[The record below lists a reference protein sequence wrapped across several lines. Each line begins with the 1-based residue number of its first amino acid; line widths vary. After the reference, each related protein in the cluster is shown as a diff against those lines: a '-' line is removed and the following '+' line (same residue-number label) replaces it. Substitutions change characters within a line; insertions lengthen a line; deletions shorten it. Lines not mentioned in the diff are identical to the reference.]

1 MQFKDMLNN
10 KAEAINDIIKGFLP
24 AEDTMSCEV
33 EKAMNYS
40 VMAGGKRI
48 RPLIMS
54 EAYKLCGGSE
64 ECAAQVL
71 HPFMAALEFIPT

>member
-40 VMAGGKRI
+40 VMACLLYTSPSPRD
-48 RPLIMS
+48 
-54 EAYKLCGGSE
+54 
-64 ECAAQVL
+64 
-71 HPFMAALEFIPT
+71 